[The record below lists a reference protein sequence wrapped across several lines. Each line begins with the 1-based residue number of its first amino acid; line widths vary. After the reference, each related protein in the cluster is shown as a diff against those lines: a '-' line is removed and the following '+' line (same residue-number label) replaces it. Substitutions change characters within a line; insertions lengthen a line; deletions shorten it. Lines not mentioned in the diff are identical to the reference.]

1 MNPYEQM
8 LGMVEFFLPQQSLTP
23 YQALCTY
30 TREPARM
37 LGEEKDSGTLEV
49 GKKADFCVM
58 KKDFCRAEPVE
69 IGEFCAEYMLKDG
82 KRYEQ
87 KKGTVWELVKMLFR
101 RKKKI

>member
-1 MNPYEQM
+1 MCICGSSDSPVQSMNPYEQM

-58 KKDFCRAEPVE
+58 KRISAGRSRGRLGNSVRN
-69 IGEFCAEYMLKDG
+69 I
-82 KRYEQ
+82 
-87 KKGTVWELVKMLFR
+87 W
-101 RKKKI
+101 